1 MCKFKMEDINM
12 KKIVSNILLFVL
24 YSWAIVFTIGSLV
37 MIGEDFFG
45 TIFFGIISLA
55 FWIPALKK
63 TPRKTP
69 EEKQ

>member
-1 MCKFKMEDINM
+1 
-12 KKIVSNILLFVL
+12 
-24 YSWAIVFTIGSLV
+24 